1 MMKEL
6 TLFAK
11 KLLIIQRQFMIAENN
26 LNVYT
31 YVYETL
37 TLHINVVS
45 LRC

>member
-6 TLFAK
+6 ILFANT
-11 KLLIIQRQFMIAENN
+11 LLIIQRQFMIAEKK